1 MRFELPLQYSDLEIK
16 FFLILKELG
25 IRFLTQ
31 EIIAIRKD
39 DKIKYYSVDFLI
51 PKSFYY
57 HKIKHPIVFEIQSSL
72 HKQRGRMK
80 KDEIKKEDLE
90 REGYRVVEIWEDE
103 LDNQEELRKKIMD
116 ILKEEGYEIR
126 K

>member
-1 MRFELPLQYSDLEIK
+1 MRFEMPLQYSDLEIK

-31 EIIAIRKD
+31 EIIAIKKD

-51 PKSFYY
+51 PKTFYY
-57 HKIKHPIVFEIQSSL
+57 HQIKHPIVFEIQSSL
-72 HKQRGRMK
+72 HKQKGRMK

-90 REGYRVVEIWEDE
+90 REGYKVIEIWEDE
-103 LDNQEELRKKIMD
+103 LKEPEK
-116 ILKEEGYEIR
+116 LKERIKNILEKEGYEI
-126 K
+126 